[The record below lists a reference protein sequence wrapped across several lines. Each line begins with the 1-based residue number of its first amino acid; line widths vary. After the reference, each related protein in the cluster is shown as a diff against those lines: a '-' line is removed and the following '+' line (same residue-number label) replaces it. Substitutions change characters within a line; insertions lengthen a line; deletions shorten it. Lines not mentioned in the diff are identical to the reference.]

1 MTQESDANSY
11 ASSSEV
17 RCLIKLFRKPSKK
30 AKLLCKEGTRIVYST
45 RNDFQ
50 IHYQA
55 SHLVVSTVK
64 CKQVRDLMVFIEA
77 QRALETTTGGAE
89 IRDGTVLALPA
100 NVSPSTK
107 SNGRSLKAGKKKK

>member
-1 MTQESDANSY
+1 M
-11 ASSSEV
+11 

-30 AKLLCKEGTRIVYST
+30 AKLLCKKGTRIVYST

-50 IHYQA
+50 IHNQA